1 MSRTRDYLIPAIIVL
16 LLCCA
21 AAYAKQEGDS
31 DLSMQV
37 PDVYLLDVEPG
48 SIDFQPDLGNVL
60 EGWTEA
66 REVTAIVSAN
76 ADWVLKIRGS
86 QEFWEAP
93 YQKPVS
99 DIYWNLAVGDFQP
112 LSTQFAPV
120 VSGGLADASEYPIHI
135 KVKLDISKEIPGDYH
150 YYYVVIGLMTP

>member
-1 MSRTRDYLIPAIIVL
+1 MHNHLIPAVIVL

-21 AAYAKQEGDS
+21 AAYATQEGDS

-66 REVTAIVSAN
+66 KEVTAIVSAN
-76 ADWVLKIRGS
+76 ADWVLMIKGN
-86 QEFWEAP
+86 QEFWEGP

-99 DIYWNLAVGDFQP
+99 DIYWNLAGGDFQP
-112 LSTQFAPV
+112 LSTQSVLV
-120 VSGGLADASEYPIHI
+120 VSGGLSDAVGYPIHI
-135 KVKLDISKEIPGDYH
+135 KVKLDITKDIPGNYH
-150 YYYVVIGLMTP
+150 FYYVVIELMAP